1 MVDIILRS
9 SFVKKLCNKSYNNT
23 YFGDFDTL
31 NRERY
36 IVKDKS

>member
-9 SFVKKLCNKSYNNT
+9 LFVKKLCNKSYNNS
-23 YFGDFDTL
+23 YFGGFDTL
-31 NRERY
+31 NRERC

>member
-1 MVDIILRS
+1 MIDNILRS

-31 NRERY
+31 KRKRY